1 MIIYLHKKCSTCK
14 AALAFLE
21 KKNITLDVKDIVID
35 PPTIDELQKMLKFK
49 KSNIKKIMNTSG
61 LLYKEMGLASKL
73 GNMSSDEVLALLSNH
88 GMLVKRPFLLDTN
101 FGLTGF
107 KEPEWS
113 QHFD

>member
-21 KKNITLDVKDIVID
+21 KKNIAFNVKDIVFEA
-35 PPTIDELQKMLKFK
+35 PTIDELQKMLKFQK
-49 KSNIKKIMNTSG
+49 GNIKKIMNTSG

-73 GNMSSDEVLALLSNH
+73 ESMSIDEVLALLSH
-88 GMLVKRPFLLDTN
+88 YGMLVKRPFLLGAN

-113 QHFD
+113 QHF